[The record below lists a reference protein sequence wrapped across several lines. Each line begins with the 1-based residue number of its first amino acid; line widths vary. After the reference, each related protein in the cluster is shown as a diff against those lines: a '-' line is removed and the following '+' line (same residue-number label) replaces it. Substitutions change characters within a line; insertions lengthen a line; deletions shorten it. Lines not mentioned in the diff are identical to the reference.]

1 MQKDIL
7 FLVTGMTPQI
17 ITETLYALAA
27 DPENND
33 KWVPTE
39 IHVLTTAKGKIQIR
53 SRLFNDGIFEKF
65 LGFSPMIVRLREF
78 DQNERHGIFK
88 HHAPEEDFEQCHALR
103 QDQPDHRQRMAHARM
118 RHYA

>member
-39 IHVLTTAKGKIQIR
+39 IHVLTTAKGKSKFDLGCLMMVFLRNFLKIFIYQILDLTIP
-53 SRLFNDGIFEKF
+53 LFMSLGIKEK
-65 LGFSPMIVRLREF
+65 S
-78 DQNERHGIFK
+78 
-88 HHAPEEDFEQCHALR
+88 
-103 QDQPDHRQRMAHARM
+103 
-118 RHYA
+118 